1 MRRAGE
7 VMVLPRIF
15 FVIFIRFTPHFFALS
30 PEKKFLKYFC
40 IKYLT
45 NDLAWIIM
53 LAVFE
58 EEC

>member
-7 VMVLPRIF
+7 VFRFYPAF
-15 FVIFIRFTPHFFALS
+15 FCVFNGFNPHFFALS
-30 PEKKFLKYFC
+30 SEKKFLKYFC

-53 LAVFE
+53 LAVFK

>member
-15 FVIFIRFTPHFFALS
+15 FAIFIRFTQHFFALS
-30 PEKKFLKYFC
+30 PDKKFLKYFC

-45 NDLAWIIM
+45 NVLAWIIM